1 MQAEVLEP
9 LPLGVPIVAIGWLQ
23 QAEGN
28 KHTTASALLDADG
41 RLLARASHLWIRP
54 RGAAG

>member
-1 MQAEVLEP
+1 
-9 LPLGVPIVAIGWLQ
+9 VAIGWLQ